1 MDQDKLVSTIS
12 KLATKVGNLSIDV
25 AMLQSELEVALEEN
39 KMLKEKIQELEA
51 K

>member
-1 MDQDKLVSTIS
+1 MEQERLVNTIS

-25 AMLQSELEVALEEN
+25 AMLQTELEAALEEN
-39 KMLKEKIQELEA
+39 KMLKEKVQELEA